1 MWAQLPLPLYWVMM
15 VVQWPRKV
23 DWDRELLLLQTGLS
37 LPLGTSKHNACS
49 ACSMTVEVLTNS
61 DFLSSGGQTRTR
73 DDLCTHARPS
83 KFYQPLG
90 IQTIGIVCRGVDAV
104 HDAAAHLGM
113 LETSANGSTTHEA
126 INEQIMENKIT
137 TNIVI
142 SPNNEGTR
150 ECKLRI

>member
-1 MWAQLPLPLYWVMM
+1 
-15 VVQWPRKV
+15 
-23 DWDRELLLLQTGLS
+23 
-37 LPLGTSKHNACS
+37 
-49 ACSMTVEVLTNS
+49 MTVEMLTNS

-73 DDLCTHARPS
+73 DDLCTHACPS
-83 KFYQPLG
+83 KFYQPMG
-90 IQTIGIVCRGVDAV
+90 IQTIRIVCRGVDAV

-126 INEQIMENKIT
+126 INEQIIENKIT

-150 ECKLRI
+150 ECKLCI